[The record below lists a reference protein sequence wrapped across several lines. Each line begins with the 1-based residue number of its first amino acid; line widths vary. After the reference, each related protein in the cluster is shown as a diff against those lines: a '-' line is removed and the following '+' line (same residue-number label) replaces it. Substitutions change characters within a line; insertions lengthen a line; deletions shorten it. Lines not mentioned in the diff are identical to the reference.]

1 MYIEYKIIE
10 EKEDILRDLRLL
22 MNLVISRSGIRIPQV
37 APLFPFKDLSVVF

>member
-37 APLFPFKDLSVVF
+37 APFLL

>member
-10 EKEDILRDLRLL
+10 EKEEILRDLRHL

-37 APLFPFKDLSVVF
+37 APSLL

>member
-22 MNLVISRSGIRIPQV
+22 MNLVISSSGIRIPQV
-37 APLFPFKDLSVVF
+37 APSLL